1 MKKIFSPAIL
11 YLALFIFIASCQKPA
26 AQEEPIAEETN
37 ESDWQELFNGKDLS
51 GWIPKIHHHP
61 TGDNYANTFRVVDGI
76 LAVDYSDYNGFN
88 DRYGH
93 LFYEKPFSSFHL
105 TWEYRFTDQ
114 WLEDAQSYTYRNS
127 GVMFHSQ
134 SPESIL
140 VEQDWPISVEYQM
153 LAEEEEGKPRPTGNM
168 CSPGTDVVFE
178 GKIDDRHCINSSSP
192 TFKWDEWVKAELI
205 VYGDS
210 IIHHLVN
217 GDTVLTYSLPQIGG
231 GVANRF
237 DPAIKVDGKPLTSGY
252 IGLQSEG
259 QGVLFKKLRI
269 KEL

>member
-1 MKKIFSPAIL
+1 MKKIKVAI
-11 YLALFIFIASCQKPA
+11 YLFFLGLLVFACTEKEGTGNAD
-26 AQEEPIAEETN
+26 
-37 ESDWQELFNGKDLS
+37 ESKSDSEWQALFNGKDLT
-51 GWIPKIHHHP
+51 GWTPKIFHHES
-61 TGDNYANTFRVVDGI
+61 GDNYANTFRVNDGI
-76 LAVDYSDYNGFN
+76 LEVNYSDYNDFG

-105 TWEYRFTDQ
+105 TWEYRFTDE
-114 WLEDAQSYTYRNS
+114 WLSDAQSYTYRNS

-140 VEQDWPISVEYQM
+140 KEQDWPISVEYQM
-153 LAEEEEGKPRPTGNM
+153 LAEEEEGVPRPTGNM
-168 CSPGTDVVFE
+168 CSPGTDVFFE
-178 GKIDDRHCINSSSP
+178 GEKDPRHCINSTSP
-192 TFKWDEWVKAELI
+192 TFKWDQWVKADLI

-217 GDTVLTYSLPQIGG
+217 GDTVLTYSKPQIGG
-231 GVANRF
+231 GVANGW
-237 DPAIKVDGKPLTSGY
+237 DPEIKVDGKPLRSGY

-259 QGVLFKKLRI
+259 QGVLFREIRI